1 MTRAKCK
8 DMNKDGQQSL
18 FDELVVPTVTEQAD
32 ELNIDKSRSKPLR
45 YPKPIQAA
53 HDNGAGTII
62 PKGRKPVFVVEDAI
76 RLKYPFIRHQPAV
89 LMDYRNIV
97 DIVVRDGKK
106 EYWFGVDRHK
116 NEILPGSFE
125 KKIPDHLKESVMEY
139 IENLKV
145 I

>member
-1 MTRAKCK
+1 MTRTKRK

-18 FDELVVPTVTEQAD
+18 FDDLVVPTVTAQTD
-32 ELNIDKSRSKPLR
+32 KRNIEKSRSKPLR
-45 YPKPIQAA
+45 YPKTIQAA
-53 HDNGAGTII
+53 HDNGGGAI
-62 PKGRKPVFVVEDAI
+62 PKGRKPLFVVEDAI
-76 RLKYPFIRHQPAV
+76 RLKFPFIRHQPAS

-97 DIVVRDGKK
+97 DIIVRDGNN
-106 EYWFGVDRHK
+106 EYWIGFDRHK

-125 KKIPDHLKESVMEY
+125 KKIPDHLKESVIEY